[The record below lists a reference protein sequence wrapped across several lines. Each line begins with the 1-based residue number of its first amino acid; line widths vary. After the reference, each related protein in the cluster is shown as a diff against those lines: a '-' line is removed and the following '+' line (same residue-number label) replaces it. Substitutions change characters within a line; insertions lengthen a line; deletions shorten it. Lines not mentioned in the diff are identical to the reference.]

1 MLIKK
6 TEFADVDLIDI
17 YLYGATNFGQP
28 VAESYFSSIT
38 QTFQFL
44 AENPFAAM
52 ERAEFKPPVRIH
64 PHNKHLIIY
73 KVENDFILII
83 RVLHQKMDIRHYL

>member
-6 TEFADVDLIDI
+6 TEFADADLIDI

>member
-6 TEFADVDLIDI
+6 TEFADADLIDI

-44 AENPFAAM
+44 AENPFKAM

-64 PHNKHLIIY
+64 PHNKHLII
-73 KVENDFILII
+73 
-83 RVLHQKMDIRHYL
+83 